1 MYEKKR
7 KLNQPAAI
15 LMKINV
21 QLSDAVHRN
30 MNKKCAIFR

>member
-1 MYEKKR
+1 MYEKKY
-7 KLNQPAAI
+7 KLNQPAI
-15 LMKINV
+15 LIKINV